1 VCDHFAVA
9 GKELETEREMEGSM
23 EWKERIDKW
32 KTKQEKRGKLNRDNS
47 DDEDDDKND
56 DEYML

>member
-1 VCDHFAVA
+1 VA